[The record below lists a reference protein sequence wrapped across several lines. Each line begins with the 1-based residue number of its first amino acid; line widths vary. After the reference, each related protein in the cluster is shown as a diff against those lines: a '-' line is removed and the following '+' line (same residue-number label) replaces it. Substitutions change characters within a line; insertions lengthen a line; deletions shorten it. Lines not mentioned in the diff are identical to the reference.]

1 MTFVL
6 IPGAGGDAWFWY
18 RLVAELERRG
28 CTAVAVDLPA
38 GDDRA
43 GWVEYADAVVAAA
56 RGVDDAVL
64 VAQSMGGFTAPLV
77 CDRLPVR
84 LLVLLNAMIPVAG
97 ETGGAWW
104 ENTGQAKAQA
114 ELAAAQG
121 RVVSEGIDVLVDF
134 FHDVPAEVTA
144 EAMRRGDP
152 SQSMTPFSRPWP
164 LDRWPDVP
172 TRVVGGRD
180 DRLFPVEFQRRVA
193 RERLGL
199 DIDVIPG
206 GHLAALSVP
215 STWPTAWR
223 RTPGSR
229 ESCVRA
235 PEFCSGARVLAPAQ
249 GHAGTMTAAAVPVHM
264 TGHLAP
270 VADEIDAV
278 DLPVDGRAA
287 ARAHRPVPAQRPQPA
302 AGRSRPRTG
311 SPGHGMVHGIR
322 LREGRAEWYRNRW
335 VRTKALRA
343 QSMFGPDGRSTAP
356 SASPTPTSSPHAGR
370 IMALVESSFPHVLT
384 PELGTVGP
392 CDFGGR
398 LTTAMTA
405 HPKTDP
411 TTGELHFFGYGFA
424 PPFLTYH
431 ALGRRASS

>member
-6 IPGAGGDAWFWY
+6 IPGAGGEAWFWH

-206 GHLAALSVP
+206 GHLAALSRP
-215 STWPTAWR
+215 
-223 RTPGSR
+223 
-229 ESCVRA
+229 
-235 PEFCSGARVLAPAQ
+235 
-249 GHAGTMTAAAVPVHM
+249 
-264 TGHLAP
+264 
-270 VADEIDAV
+270 V
-278 DLPVDGRAA
+278 DLAD
-287 ARAHRPVPAQRPQPA
+287 
-302 AGRSRPRTG
+302 
-311 SPGHGMVHGIR
+311 R
-322 LREGRAEWYRNRW
+322 LEAY
-335 VRTKALRA
+335 
-343 QSMFGPDGRSTAP
+343 
-356 SASPTPTSSPHAGR
+356 
-370 IMALVESSFPHVLT
+370 
-384 PELGTVGP
+384 GT
-392 CDFGGR
+392 
-398 LTTAMTA
+398 
-405 HPKTDP
+405 
-411 TTGELHFFGYGFA
+411 
-424 PPFLTYH
+424 
-431 ALGRRASS
+431 